1 MCSIDLSSKRQQ
13 MEEVNQMNVT
23 TRLVSR
29 QAWRIGLGLL
39 AYLAV
44 SLPVFGAEVNLPVAK
59 NLSSHGVTQA
69 ELNGLDAVMLQAIQQ
84 GKIRG
89 CSYLVAHKE
98 KSSIERR
105 TERSQRANRFFW
117 HRSLNPLPHPC

>member
-13 MEEVNQMNVT
+13 MEEENQMNVT

-59 NLSSHGVTQA
+59 NLRACLKTQ
-69 ELNGLDAVMLQAIQQ
+69 
-84 GKIRG
+84 KI
-89 CSYLVAHKE
+89 
-98 KSSIERR
+98 
-105 TERSQRANRFFW
+105 
-117 HRSLNPLPHPC
+117 